1 MLSSGW
7 AGACIFLIAGV
18 CLAQSAAPVQPVVL
32 NLSLQKAIEIATSAS
47 GNYSVQT
54 ALQGERMS
62 YSSYTLARSNLLPFL
77 DGSVAEQNQ
86 TVNPRALGLR
96 FSAPGLTIPNSVGP
110 FYTFDA
116 RVRLNQTLLNL
127 SAIRHLQAGHDD
139 MNAAKWQTD
148 GVREIVAAKVARL
161 YAAALRAD
169 SQFEASQ
176 SNLTDAL
183 ALSDL
188 AVHRAAVGEGTDL
201 ESARAALKVARIR
214 QQILAAET
222 ARTRSQLELIS
233 VLNLGWD
240 TTLHLTGSLD
250 GLHPEATSVAEAM
263 ATALRSRAD
272 FKVVENRMASARL
285 NQSAAGLERM
295 PSLVGY
301 ADYGELEGTQ
311 THTIGA
317 ALRIPLFSGGRIESD
332 RVQAAAV
339 MRDEE
344 IRQKELKG
352 QVELEVRQALAALT
366 STEQQV
372 QVAGQ
377 AVTLAEQEMAG
388 ARRRYEAGVTNSVE
402 VTEAE
407 TALESARDDRT
418 AALFDYANARID
430 LAQATGTIAS
440 MAF

>member
-1 MLSSGW
+1 L
-7 AGACIFLIAGV
+7 
-18 CLAQSAAPVQPVVL
+18 
-32 NLSLQKAIEIATSAS
+32 
-47 GNYSVQT
+47 
-54 ALQGERMS
+54 
-62 YSSYTLARSNLLPFL
+62 
-77 DGSVAEQNQ
+77 
-86 TVNPRALGLR
+86 
-96 FSAPGLTIPNSVGP
+96 
-110 FYTFDA
+110 
-116 RVRLNQTLLNL
+116 
-127 SAIRHLQAGHDD
+127 
-139 MNAAKWQTD
+139 
-148 GVREIVAAKVARL
+148 
-161 YAAALRAD
+161 
-169 SQFEASQ
+169 EASQ

-188 AVHRAAVGEGTDL
+188 ADHRAAVGKGTDL
-201 ESARAALKVARIR
+201 ESARAKLKVARVR

-222 ARTRSQLELIS
+222 ARTRSQLELINA
-233 VLNLGWD
+233 LNLGWD

-250 GLHPEATSVAEAM
+250 GLHPETTSVAEAM

-272 FKVVENRMASARL
+272 FKVVENRVASARL

-301 ADYGELEGTQ
+301 ADYGDLEGTQ

-344 IRQKELKG
+344 IRQKELRG

-418 AALFDYANARID
+418 AALFDYTNARID
-430 LAQATGTIAS
+430 LAQATGTIAG